1 MKAHI
6 GLMIVAVIGGLIGL
20 FVMFGS
26 WYTVDQGEVGVV
38 LRNGAVVATADAGLH
53 FKTPWFESVEFIETR
68 QQKVTYDKMEAYSKD
83 LQPANLTIT
92 VNYDVAGASAADLY
106 GKYGLHYA
114 DNILQPAIYSAVKI
128 VFGHYEA
135 STAIAN
141 RAQMVLEMRDA
152 VQKAITYPDI
162 HIDALQL
169 ENVAF
174 SDQFIQSVEARMQKE
189 IEVSKQTQ
197 QLALEVINA
206 NIVRTTANGAADAT
220 RAQAQANADSV
231 EYNAK
236 AEADRIRLV
245 GVAQADAI
253 KARAEALKTNPSL
266 VNLTAVEKWNGT
278 LPHTMVPG
286 STLPFLGLSQ
296 QPQP

>member
-1 MKAHI
+1 MTGRHI
-6 GLMIVAVIGGLIGL
+6 GLIAFAAIGGIVGL

-26 WYTVDQGEVGVV
+26 WYTVDQGEVAVV
-38 LRNGAVVATADAGLH
+38 LRNGAVVSTAAAGLH
-53 FKTPWFESVEFIETR
+53 FKTPWVDSVEFIETR

-106 GKYGLHYA
+106 GKYGTRYVE
-114 DNILQPAIYSAVKI
+114 NILRPAVYSAVKI

-141 RAQMVLEMRDA
+141 RAQMVIDMREA

-174 SDQFIQSVEARMQKE
+174 SEQFIQSVEMRMQKE
-189 IEVSKQTQ
+189 IEVSKQAQ
-197 QLALEVINA
+197 QLALEKINA
-206 NIVRTTANGAADAT
+206 DIVRTQAAGQADAVRT
-220 RAQAQANADSV
+220 NAQAQADQI
-231 EYNAK
+231 K
-236 AEADRIRLV
+236 LV
-245 GVAQADAI
+245 GEAQATAI
-253 KARAEALKTNPSL
+253 KARADALQANPAIVS
-266 VNLTAVEKWNGT
+266 LTAVEKWNGQ
-278 LPHTMVPG
+278 LPTSMIPG
-286 STLPFLGLSQ
+286 NALPFIGVSQ
-296 QPQP
+296 QPK

>member
-1 MKAHI
+1 MTGKHI
-6 GLMIVAVIGGLIGL
+6 GLIAFAVLGGIVGL

-26 WYTVDQGEVGVV
+26 WYTVDQGEVAVV
-38 LRNGAVVATADAGLH
+38 LRNGAVVSTADAGLH
-53 FKTPWFESVEFIETR
+53 FKTPWVDSVEFIETR

-106 GKYGLHYA
+106 GKYGTHYVE
-114 DNILQPAIYSAVKI
+114 NILRPAVYSAVKI

-141 RAQMVLEMRDA
+141 RAQMVIDMREA

-174 SDQFIQSVEARMQKE
+174 SEQFIQSVEMRMQKE
-189 IEVSKQTQ
+189 IEVSKQAQ
-197 QLALEVINA
+197 QLALEKINA
-206 NIVRTTANGAADAT
+206 DIVRTQAAGQADAVRT
-220 RAQAQANADSV
+220 NAQAQADQ
-231 EYNAK
+231 
-236 AEADRIRLV
+236 IRLV
-245 GVAQADAI
+245 GEAQALAI
-253 KARAEALKTNPSL
+253 KARADALQANPAIVS
-266 VNLTAVEKWNGT
+266 LTAVEKWNGQ
-278 LPHTMVPG
+278 LPISMIPG
-286 STLPFLGLSQ
+286 NALPFIGVSQ
-296 QPQP
+296 QPK

>member
-1 MKAHI
+1 MKSHI
-6 GLMIVAVIGGLIGL
+6 GLLIVASIGGLIGL

-38 LRNGAVVATADAGLH
+38 LRNGAVVATVDAGLH
-53 FKTPWFESVEFIETR
+53 FQTPWFESVQYIETR
-68 QQKVTYDKMEAYSKD
+68 QQKVTYQKMEAYSKD

-106 GKYGLHYA
+106 GKYGTHYVE
-114 DNILQPAIYSAVKI
+114 NILQPAVYSAVKI

-141 RAQMVLEMRDA
+141 RAQMVIDMRDA

-162 HIDALQL
+162 HVDALQL

-174 SDQFIQSVEARMQKE
+174 SEQFIQSVEMRMQKE
-189 IEVSKQTQ
+189 IEVSKQDQ
-197 QLALEVINA
+197 QLRLEKINA
-206 NIVRTTANGAADAT
+206 DIVRTQASGQADAV
-220 RAQAQANADSV
+220 RVNAQAQADQI
-231 EYNAK
+231 K
-236 AEADRIRLV
+236 LV
-245 GVAQADAI
+245 GEAQADAI
-253 KARAEALKTNPSL
+253 RARAEALKSNPSL
-266 VNLTAVEKWNGT
+266 VNLTAVEKWNGI
-278 LPHTMVPG
+278 LPTTMVPG
-286 STLPFLGLSQ
+286 STLPFLGLNQ